1 MKPRK
6 AYLCL
11 FAAIACQFALPAVAQ
26 QRLGWVSQI
35 DGLAAYQGS
44 ADLDQ
49 GGDFSATRSFLRAT
63 GLYNFDSGTSLGVS
77 VSFGQLD
84 YDFSAAD
91 NQPWNDI
98 RDIRV
103 STPLRFQAGQR
114 ASVFVSPQIRW
125 DYQRGAASS
134 DGRTYGVFAGVAWQM
149 SESLTIGPAFGAFS
163 QLEDSGVDVFP
174 ALLVDW
180 DINDR
185 WNLNTGS
192 GIGATRGPGLTLS
205 YAVNEDFSLSL
216 SARSEKIRF
225 RLDDNGLAPSGI
237 GEDQSIPVVASL
249 SYDPNPGVSVTV
261 FAGAEFD
268 GRLTLE
274 DENGN
279 EISRQNYDTA
289 PLVGLAF
296 RLRF

>member
-1 MKPRK
+1 MKPCT
-6 AYLCL
+6 ALLCFL
-11 FAAIACQFALPAVAQ
+11 SAFACQIALPATAQ

-63 GLYNFDSGTSLGVS
+63 GLYRFDSETSLGIS
-77 VSFGQLD
+77 VSYGQLD

-98 RDIRV
+98 RDIRI
-103 STPLRFQAGQR
+103 SAPLRFQAGQR
-114 ASVFVSPQIRW
+114 VSVFVSPQVRW
-125 DYQRGAASS
+125 DYQKGAASS
-134 DGRTYGVFAGVAWQM
+134 DGRTYGVFAGVAWQI
-149 SESLTIGPAFGAFS
+149 SESLTIGPAFGAFT
-163 QLEDSGVDVFP
+163 QLEDSGVDFFP

-205 YAVNEDFSLSL
+205 YALNDDFSLSL

-225 RLDDNGLAPSGI
+225 RLDDAELAPNGI
-237 GEDQSIPVVASL
+237 GEDKSLPVVASL
-249 SYDPNPGVSVTV
+249 SYAPNPGVSLTV

-279 EISRQNYDTA
+279 EISRQSYDTA
-289 PLVGLAF
+289 PLVGLAL

>member
-1 MKPRK
+1 MKPCS
-6 AYLCL
+6 AFLCL
-11 FAAIACQFALPAVAQ
+11 FSTIACQIALPAVAQ

-35 DGLAAYQGS
+35 DGLTAYQSS

-63 GLYNFDSGTSLGVS
+63 GLYRFDSETSLGIS
-77 VSFGQLD
+77 VSYGQLD

-98 RDIRV
+98 RDIRI
-103 STPLRFQAGQR
+103 SAPLRFQAGQR
-114 ASVFVSPQIRW
+114 ASVFVSPQVRW
-125 DYQRGAASS
+125 DYQKGAASS
-134 DGRTYGVFAGVAWQM
+134 DGRTYGVFAGVAWQIND
-149 SESLTIGPAFGAFS
+149 SLTIGPAFGAFT
-163 QLEDSGVDVFP
+163 QLEDSGVDLFP

-205 YAVNEDFSLSL
+205 YALSNDFSLSL

-225 RLDDNGLAPSGI
+225 RLDDAGLAPNGI
-237 GEDQSIPVVASL
+237 GEDKSLPVVASL
-249 SYDPNPGVSVTV
+249 SYNPNPGVSLTL

-279 EISRQNYDTA
+279 EITRQSYDTA

>member
-1 MKPRK
+1 MKPRT
-6 AYLCL
+6 ACLCL

-63 GLYNFDSGTSLGVS
+63 GLYYFDSATSLGVS
-77 VSFGQLD
+77 VSYGQLD

-98 RDIRV
+98 HDIRV

>member
-1 MKPRK
+1 MKPCTV
-6 AYLCL
+6 CL
-11 FAAIACQFALPAVAQ
+11 HLITAIACQVALPVAAQ
-26 QRLGWVSQI
+26 QPLGWVSQI
-35 DGLAAYQGS
+35 DGLVVYQSS

-63 GLYNFDSGTSLGVS
+63 GLYNFDSETSLGFS
-77 VSFGQLD
+77 LSYGQID
-84 YDFSAAD
+84 YDFSAAG

-98 RDIRV
+98 RDIRISV
-103 STPLRFQAGQR
+103 PLRFQAGQR
-114 ASVFVSPQIRW
+114 TSVFISPQVRW
-125 DYQRGAASS
+125 DYQSGAELS
-134 DGRTYGVFAGVAWQM
+134 DGRTYGVFAGIAWSV
-149 SESLTIGPAFGAFS
+149 SESLTIGPALGAFT
-163 QLEDSGVDVFP
+163 QLEDSGVEVFP

-205 YAVNEDFSLSL
+205 YAMNGDFSLSL

-225 RLDDNGLAPSGI
+225 RLDDSGLAPNGI

-249 SYDPNPGVSVTV
+249 NYTPNPGLSVTV

-274 DENGN
+274 DETST
-279 EISRQNYDTA
+279 EISRQSYDTA